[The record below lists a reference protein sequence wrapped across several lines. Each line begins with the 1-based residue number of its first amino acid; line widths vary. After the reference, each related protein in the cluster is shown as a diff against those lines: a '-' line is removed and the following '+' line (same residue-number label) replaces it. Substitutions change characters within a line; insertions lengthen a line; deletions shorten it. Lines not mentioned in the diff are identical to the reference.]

1 MPQITMG
8 DLAQTHLFGRRNA
21 TLKDS
26 IQSLSSEVTSGL
38 SVEKTERVKGDFTA
52 LSGIEASLTL
62 LASFKTVTSETS
74 AMTGQMQLTLNSIAE
89 GSTSLSSS
97 LLAAST
103 SNSPNRINI
112 LGIEADQRLQAA
124 ISALNTRSGEKS
136 LFAGDATDHAALA
149 DADTLMTALTTAVAG
164 EISAADIQTAVNDWF
179 ADPSGFQATAYQ
191 GGDLP
196 TSIEIGSDQTVQID
210 ITAMDPAI
218 VSMLK
223 GLAMTSLLQR
233 GILSGD
239 DKSRA
244 DLAKL
249 AGESLAT
256 SLEPFAELTARL
268 GTIEATVINTGVRN
282 DAEKSAMETA
292 RLGILA
298 VDPYETATKLQ
309 DAQTQL
315 EMLYSIT
322 ARMSRLSL
330 VNYL

>member
-1 MPQITMG
+1 
-8 DLAQTHLFGRRNA
+8 
-21 TLKDS
+21 
-26 IQSLSSEVTSGL
+26 
-38 SVEKTERVKGDFTA
+38 
-52 LSGIEASLTL
+52 
-62 LASFKTVTSETS
+62 
-74 AMTGQMQLTLNSIAE
+74 
-89 GSTSLSSS
+89 
-97 LLAAST
+97 
-103 SNSPNRINI
+103 
-112 LGIEADQRLQAA
+112 
-124 ISALNTRSGEKS
+124 
-136 LFAGDATDHAALA
+136 
-149 DADTLMTALTTAVAG
+149 MTALTTAVAG